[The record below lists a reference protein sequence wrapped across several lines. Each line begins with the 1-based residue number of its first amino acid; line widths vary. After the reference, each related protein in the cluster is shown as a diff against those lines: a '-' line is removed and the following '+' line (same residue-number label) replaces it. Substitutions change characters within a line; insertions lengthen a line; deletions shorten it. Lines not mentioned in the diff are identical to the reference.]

1 MRDRGRARAVPA
13 CGCRDKIKQAQ
24 QMFNPE
30 MMKKYSEVGEKV
42 QNLQQELQQ
51 TEIECSTGDGKV
63 VVKMSGTQT
72 PVSVVVSDELCS
84 LGAEAAGAELT
95 TALKQAHAKSGKYAQ
110 EQMATLYAD
119 MGLGGPPPS

>member
-1 MRDRGRARAVPA
+1 
-13 CGCRDKIKQAQ
+13 
-24 QMFNPE
+24 MFNPE

-95 TALKQAHAKSGKYAQ
+95 TALNMRLDTILEHLQTHDTTGAGTVWSK
-110 EQMATLYAD
+110 
-119 MGLGGPPPS
+119 

>member
-1 MRDRGRARAVPA
+1 
-13 CGCRDKIKQAQ
+13 
-24 QMFNPE
+24 MFNPE
-30 MMKKYSEVGEKV
+30 MMKKYSKVGEKV